1 MSKKSQKRIA
11 IFLHGL
17 YEGGAERTILNLA
30 EGMASY
36 GYSVDLVLAKA
47 AGPFLSQI
55 PDGIRMID
63 LKSSRVLF
71 SLQALTRYIRKELP
85 DAMLSAIDY
94 TNIIALLA
102 QRIVNKPN
110 NLVVVEQNTLS
121 QRKTQLPYLY
131 RKLLPT
137 LIRLFY
143 PWAGCIVAVSRG
155 VADDL
160 AITTGLRRDDI
171 RIINNPIITQA
182 LRKKSQEILIHPWF
196 EPGQPPV
203 LISVG
208 RLSEQKDFPNL
219 IRAFAKVREN
229 RVARL
234 MILGEGEDRPI
245 LEKLAK
251 ELGISDEVSMP
262 GFVENP
268 YPYMSNASVYV
279 LSSKWE
285 GLPTVL
291 VEALYC
297 GIPIVSTDCPSG
309 PREILQEGLFGQ
321 LVPVGNAEILGLAI
335 QDALDGKTPVA
346 PPISWTPYTV
356 ENILI
361 QYNQALF
368 GT

>member
-1 MSKKSQKRIA
+1 VGKSKKRLA

-17 YEGGAERTILNLA
+17 YEGGVERTILNLA
-30 EGMASY
+30 QGMTSY
-36 GYSVDLVLAKA
+36 GYAVDLVLARA
-47 AGPFLSQI
+47 AGPFLSQV
-55 PDGIRMID
+55 PVGVRVID
-63 LKSSRVLF
+63 LKSPRVLF
-71 SLQALTRYIRKELP
+71 SLPALTCYIRKELP
-85 DAMLSAIDY
+85 DALLSAIDY

-102 QRIVNKPN
+102 QRIANKPN
-110 NLVVVEQNTLS
+110 RLVVVEHNTLS
-121 QRKTQLPYLY
+121 QRKNQLPYFY
-131 RKLLPT
+131 RLLLPK

-143 PWAGCIVAVSRG
+143 PWAEYIVAVSRG

-160 AITTGLRRDDI
+160 AITTGLRRDNI
-171 RIINNPIITQA
+171 RVTYNPIITQD
-182 LRKKSQEILIHPWF
+182 LRKKSQETLKHPWF

-203 LISVG
+203 LISIG
-208 RLSEQKDFPNL
+208 RLSAQKDFPNL
-219 IRAFAKVREN
+219 IRAFAKVRKN

-245 LEKLAK
+245 LEKMVE
-251 ELGISDEVSMP
+251 ELGLSDEISLP

-268 YPYMSNASVYV
+268 YPYMVKSSVYV

-309 PREILQEGLFGQ
+309 PREILQEGLFGK
-321 LVPVGNAEILGLAI
+321 LVPVGNTENLALAI
-335 QDALDGKTPVA
+335 QDAFDGKTPVA
-346 PPISWTPYTV
+346 PPISWRPYTV
-356 ENILI
+356 ENILD

-368 GT
+368 GTQ